1 MRPTLTLFLACLA
14 ACGKH
19 DDTDSEPVG
28 TDDTGPECSTDPDC
42 SSTEICEL
50 GACIVGD
57 RDNDPADATP
67 LGEDADGNYS
77 ADGEVGTAGDVDW
90 FSFSSTGSQFI
101 RVDTTV
107 SDEDDDADS
116 LDTIVTIYDASGALL
131 AQEDEH
137 PAGDVGTYDSVAFAW
152 LNDAG
157 TYTVSVEDKA
167 GRASPDTSYVVTAKD
182 LGDGGD
188 EPDSLQSAGTDL
200 QFEGADLW
208 YALPV
213 VLTGADDTSDSV
225 LLTMPWTDT
234 QLDFIL
240 TSGAN
245 ASELDPAVRLYNSD
259 GDVVLDKG
267 APTLDDPAALVNSES
282 ETYVLNVADAA
293 GGSGPTYWGV
303 VFALVRDEGYGNPR
317 ESEPN
322 DAVEDADPLSVVD
335 QEPNI
340 GSWVAGYGSGHLDT
354 AEDVD
359 SWTLAVDF
367 DDAYLSVFYGAQD
380 YGGVAIVS
388 VDIVDS
394 TGAVVASMP
403 GTAGAD
409 ADLWNAG
416 PFAAG
421 DYTVR
426 FSSAPESTGS
436 GEGAF
441 YQFAAHAS
449 TSELA
454 P

>member
-1 MRPTLTLFLACLA
+1 MRPTLTLLLVLA

-19 DDTDSEPVG
+19 ADTDSQPVV

-57 RDNDPADATP
+57 RDNDPASATA
-67 LGEDADGNYS
+67 LGEDADGNLS
-77 ADGEVGTAGDVDW
+77 GEGEVAPAGDVDW
-90 FSFSSTGSQFI
+90 FSFASTGGQFI

-107 SDEDDDADS
+107 SDEDDDDDA
-116 LDTIVTIYDASGALL
+116 LDTIVTIYDPSGDLL

-152 LNDAG
+152 LDQAG

-167 GRASPDTSYVVTAKD
+167 GRDAPDTSYVVTAKN

-188 EPDSLQSAGTDL
+188 EPDSVQSAGSEL

-213 VLTGADDTSDSV
+213 VLSGTDDASDSV
-225 LLTMPWTDT
+225 LLTLPWTDT

-240 TSGAN
+240 TSGAT
-245 ASELDPAVRLYNSD
+245 ASDLQAMLRLYNSD
-259 GDVVLDKG
+259 GDIVLEKG
-267 APTLDDPAALVNSES
+267 APTLDAPAALVNSES
-282 ETYVLNVADAA
+282 ETFVLNVVDAL

-303 VFALVRDEGYGNPR
+303 VFALVREEGYGNPR

-322 DAVEDADPLSVVD
+322 DAVEDADSLEEID
-335 QEPNI
+335 QEPDI
-340 GSWVAGYGSGHLDT
+340 GSWVTGYGSGHLDT
-354 AEDVD
+354 ADDVD
-359 SWTLAVDF
+359 SWTLSVDF

-380 YGGVAIVS
+380 YGGVGIFT
-388 VDIVDS
+388 VDILDS
-394 TGAVVASMP
+394 AGTVVATLESQL
-403 GTAGAD
+403 GSD

-426 FSSAPESTGS
+426 LASAPESVQF